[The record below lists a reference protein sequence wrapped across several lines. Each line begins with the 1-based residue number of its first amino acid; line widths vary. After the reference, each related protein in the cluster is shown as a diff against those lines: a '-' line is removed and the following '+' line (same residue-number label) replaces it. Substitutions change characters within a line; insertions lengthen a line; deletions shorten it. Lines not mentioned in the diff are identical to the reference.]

1 MLKSHTLTVSHFEQE
16 VIISDAANEGQDANT
31 VKVSVDV
38 KSMAIKEA
46 NLKLNTRANDLRLKK
61 KA

>member
-1 MLKSHTLTVSHFEQE
+1 MLHYVKQSFIHFEQE
-16 VIISDAANEGQDANT
+16 VIIGDAADEGRDANT
-31 VKVSVDV
+31 VKVSVDF

-61 KA
+61 RA